1 MNAPLI
7 AVTMGDP
14 AGIGPEI
21 VARTF
26 ADPGFGDGN
35 RGLVVGEPA
44 MLERAIRLLGLPLGV
59 RKISEPEE
67 AAFEPGAVDVL
78 AVGELPEDL
87 PFGEL
92 DARAGDAAFRYVR
105 RATEL
110 AGARRVGGITT
121 ASLNKEA
128 RHLAGPKYPGDH
140 KILAQPTGN

>member
-14 AGIGPEI
+14 AGVGPEI
-21 VARTF
+21 VAKTF
-26 ADPGFGDGN
+26 ADPGFQDEN
-35 RGLVVGEPA
+35 RALVLGHPA
-44 MLERAIRLLGLPLGV
+44 FLERAAKLLELPLRV
-59 RKISEPEE
+59 NAIDDPEE
-67 AAFEPGAVDVL
+67 ATFEPGTVDVL

-87 PFGEL
+87 PFGKL

>member
-1 MNAPLI
+1 MDAPLV

-14 AGIGPEI
+14 AGVGPEI
-21 VARTF
+21 IAKAF
-26 ADPGFGDGN
+26 ADPGFADAN
-35 RGLVVGEPA
+35 KALVVGDPA
-44 MLERAIRLLGLPLGV
+44 MLRRAIRLLGLPLAV
-59 RKISEPEE
+59 SEIYEPEE

-87 PFGEL
+87 SFGEL